1 MLKTT
6 SKKLLDLIKTY
17 GIIMLKGGAPMKYQ
31 VFSDM
36 DGVLVNFEGGV
47 LKYMN
52 KRFQELKDQPDHP
65 DYKLARSAAKELGGW
80 DVVINKWH
88 IARSDMEGSL
98 KRNYRTRDMMYRMV
112 EDNVELWANLGW
124 ERGGKELWDYIKDI
138 PGLEILSAPMAEGS
152 KVGKRM
158 WVETNLGVPMEK
170 VNLADSKKSYGVHNG
185 KQGLLIDDRD
195 KYVNEFREGG
205 GIAIKHD
212 PDNVAATIEQL
223 KELGL

>member
-1 MLKTT
+1 M
-6 SKKLLDLIKTY
+6 D
-17 GIIMLKGGAPMKYQ
+17 YQ

-47 LKYMN
+47 LEFMN
-52 KRFQELKDQPDHP
+52 KRFQELRNQPDHP
-65 DYKLARSAAKELGGW
+65 DYNLARSAAKELGGW
-80 DVVINKWH
+80 DVVNTKWH
-88 IARSDMEGSL
+88 IARSDQEKSL
-98 KRNYRTRDMMYRMV
+98 PRNYRVRDMMYRMV
-112 EDNVELWANLGW
+112 EDNVDLWANLGW

-152 KVGKRM
+152 KVGKRRRGERELRVP
-158 WVETNLGVPMEK
+158 VEKGNLS
-170 VNLADSKKSYGVHNG
+170 DSQKPYGVWNG

>member
-1 MLKTT
+1 M
-6 SKKLLDLIKTY
+6 D
-17 GIIMLKGGAPMKYQ
+17 YQ

-52 KRFQELKDQPDHP
+52 RRFQELRHQPDHP

-158 WVETNLGVPMEK
+158 WVERELGVPVEK
-170 VNLADSKKSYGVHNG
+170 VNLSDSKKPYGVWNG

-205 GIAIKHD
+205 GIAIKHN
-212 PDNVAATIEQL
+212 PDDVDNTIRQL